1 MVLPRVLISILKG
14 VVRLNWI
21 KLFFAWVFASVICAV
36 LSLTAAFYGWWV
48 EEVADRENYDQFF
61 DWAQKEIDTKTSG
74 ASALILIED
83 GRVVR
88 QFYKGGVDKDTLFP
102 TASLSKW
109 ITALAVMSLVEKS
122 LVHLDAPISDYLT
135 RWQLPNSEF
144 DNNGVTVR
152 RLLSHTAGLT
162 DGLGFGDY
170 QSDEVLPSTEAEL
183 NNPRAS
189 NKADVK
195 IIVGREPGGEFLY
208 SGGGYLILQLLVEEV
223 SKVEF
228 ADYVTKAILHPLEMH
243 RSTYKFL
250 GDQVNA
256 VQSFDVD
263 GSLAPTYMYAS
274 PAATSFASSASDLSK
289 LVQALLNEKN
299 FPLDSDTVL
308 LMREPHGFLM
318 NFGIWGLG
326 TILYVQAPHGDFVFG
341 HDGANEPAINTS
353 VRLNPETSDGFVMLV
368 SGHPS
373 LASSIGSEWVLWQT
387 GYPDFLSSDRALK
400 SALFPMLVCSLGIL
414 LLLVLRLRWQ
424 SSASETELDNRQ

>member
-1 MVLPRVLISILKG
+1 MLG
-14 VVRLNWI
+14 
-21 KLFFAWVFASVICAV
+21 FFHCDLCCCSFSNG
-36 LSLTAAFYGWWV
+36 FHGWWI

-61 DWAQKEIDTKTSG
+61 DWARKKSTQKQWRL
-74 ASALILIED
+74 ALILIED

-223 SKVEF
+223 SKVKF

-263 GSLAPTYMYAS
+263 GSLAPTYKYAS
-274 PAATSFASSASDLSK
+274 PAATSFSSSASDLSK
-289 LVQALLNEKN
+289 LVQALLNDKN

-318 NFGIWGLG
+318 NSEFGVLERF
-326 TILYVQAPHGDFVFG
+326 YMCKSHGDFVFG

-368 SGHPS
+368 
-373 LASSIGSEWVLWQT
+373 LATIIGVCIGSEWVLWQ
-387 GYPDFLSSDRALK
+387 PLS
-400 SALFPMLVCSLGIL
+400 
-414 LLLVLRLRWQ
+414 
-424 SSASETELDNRQ
+424 